1 MKIALKFQAYYG
13 SLEGL
18 PPEEMEQVEKIFAS
32 EEVVRKG
39 LLADFMFQ
47 VRGFEM
53 QIGNM

>member
-1 MKIALKFQAYYG
+1 MFQTRNELTLISQAYYG

-18 PPEEMEQVEKIFAS
+18 PLDEMEQVEKIFAS

-47 VRGFEM
+47 VRKS
-53 QIGNM
+53 QV